1 MAINKQLSFRELFL
15 ELRHHSKLH
24 LKRHPMRE
32 ANKFSRYMLN
42 LGIVAS
48 ASYLVFFGV
57 LFGVG
62 FSASSNLEPYYIMNK
77 GLLIVFLI
85 DFKLRFF
92 YQQLPAQ
99 EITPYLTMPIK
110 RESIIDC
117 LLLRSGLSAQNI
129 IWLFMFI
136 PFSLIA
142 IVPNHGLWGVITY
155 CIGIVMISIF
165 NNYWYILCRTLI
177 KEHFLWVFLPLSVY
191 LGLAALE
198 FIPDGHMVSRASMIF
213 GQGLL
218 AGWFWT
224 FLVLIG
230 SIIGILFIVRH
241 VISNI
246 IFSQSDLS
254 TKPEKAITKVRKYE
268 FLEKYGLVG
277 QYMQLEFKL
286 ILRNKATRSLLHMSF
301 GFLVVFTLV
310 SAFTTIYD
318 GNMSYFIMVYN
329 LSIVALFLCQNI
341 MNFEGNY
348 IDCLMTRH
356 ESILSLL
363 QAKYYLYALA
373 TVIPWVFMQIL
384 VIQDKQPFFKLL
396 SISIFCAGTLF
407 FLMFQLAVYNK
418 TTIPL
423 NKKIGRN
430 SGRGNN
436 MVQTITTLCSTFIPM
451 ILIGVLYSF
460 SPEYIANWVLS
471 IIGITFIA
479 TSPYWLRNVYKRFM
493 VKRYINMEGFRDSRE
508 SD

>member
-1 MAINKQLSFRELFL
+1 MATNHQLSFWKLFL
-15 ELRHHSKLH
+15 ELRHHSKLS

-32 ANKFSRYMLN
+32 ANKFSKFMM
-42 LGIVAS
+42 GFGVVSMA
-48 ASYLVFFGV
+48 AYLIFFGV
-57 LFGVG
+57 LFGTT
-62 FSASSNLEPYYIMNK
+62 FSGSDNLEPYYIMNR

-92 YQQLPAQ
+92 YQKLPGQ
-99 EITPYLTMPIK
+99 EITPYMTLPIK
-110 RESIIDC
+110 RKSIIDC
-117 LLLRSGLSAQNI
+117 LLLRSGLGIQNM
-129 IWLFMFI
+129 IWLFMFV

-142 IVPNHGLWGVITY
+142 VVPNHGLWGVITY
-155 CIGIVMISIF
+155 SLGILMLSVF

-177 KEHFLWVFLPLSVY
+177 KEHFLWVFLPLAVY
-191 LGLAALE
+191 GGLAVLE
-198 FIPDGHMVSRASMIF
+198 FVPDGNMVSYATMVF

-218 AGWFWT
+218 AGWWWSFI
-224 FLVLIG
+224 VLITG
-230 SIIGILFIVRH
+230 ILGLFLLVRRIIGQ
-241 VISNI
+241 I
-246 IFSQSDLS
+246 IFSQSNIS
-254 TKPEKAITKVRKYE
+254 AKPEKEVTKVSKYE
-268 FLEKYGLVG
+268 FLEKYGQVG

-286 ILRNKATRSLLHMSF
+286 ILRNKATKGLLHMSF

-348 IDCLMTRH
+348 IDCLMTRR

-384 VIQDKQPFFKLL
+384 VFQDKQPFFKLL
-396 SISIFCAGTLF
+396 SIAIFCAGSLF
-407 FLMFQLAVYNK
+407 FFMFQLAVYNK

-423 NKKIGRN
+423 NKKIARN
-430 SGRGNN
+430 SGGGNN
-436 MVQTITTLCSTFIPM
+436 MIQTITTMCSTFVPM
-451 ILIGVLYSF
+451 ILIGVLYTF
-460 SPEYIANWVLS
+460 APEYLVNWILSLTGIA
-471 IIGITFIA
+471 FIA